1 MSWLSEFEAKV
12 WDNGTFEKGIKY
24 RLSNVPSNVS
34 VLLSSDQNAY
44 GVTCTINEDAA
55 NNIDMLHNHAK
66 PRLSLIWASL
76 SVYQNSKIALY
87 HHWVA
92 WKKIFFFRSEMMT
105 AISCLEADRTRTC
118 DPQIVQYWNLMLY
131 QLSYSPVEPMNAC
144 EDVQYSNI
152 LT

>member
-34 VLLSSDQNAY
+34 VLLSSEQNAY

-66 PRLSLIWASL
+66 PRLSLIWASV
-76 SVYQNSKIALY
+76 SVYQATIALY
-87 HHWVA
+87 HHWVV
-92 WKKIFFFRSEMMT
+92 WKFFSLKDDDGRK
-105 AISCLEADRTRTC
+105 L
-118 DPQIVQYWNLMLY
+118 L
-131 QLSYSPVEPMNAC
+131 
-144 EDVQYSNI
+144 
-152 LT
+152 